1 MPPNKIKTPSF
12 LPSIFTSGNLFCGML
27 AVMEA
32 FRGNSYRGAWLII
45 LAAFFDSTDGMV
57 ARLTH
62 QTSRFGVELDSL
74 SDMVSFVLAP
84 VMLIYP
90 LCLMDLN
97 LAGVLAGFA
106 FVVSGAIRLARFN
119 VEQKNLLEK
128 GGIHRPAHPGRR
140 RGRGRVSDILQL
152 SEDRSGRPHP
162 DAVLFSPAGP
172 ADGQPGGIS
181 AVSKA
186 GVQERTVLSD
196 IQPAGAGHD
205 RTGDTA
211 PAGDLSHIIP
221 VYFIR
226 SDPEA
231 GGQDRQQKK
240 KDTYTQPLRH

>member
-1 MPPNKIKTPSF
+1 MPPHKIKTPSF

-74 SDMVSFVLAP
+74 SDMISFVLAP

-97 LAGVLAGFA
+97 LAGTLAGFA

-128 GGIHRPAHPGRR
+128 GGFIGLPTPAAGGALAGYLIFSNYLQMDLIAPVLMPFFLALLALLMVSPVEYPPFPKLASRNVKSYFIYSLLVLAMIGLVIRP
-140 RGRGRVSDILQL
+140 QL
-152 SEDRSGRPHP
+152 VIFP
-162 DAVLFSPAGP
+162 VLFLYIMFGLIRRLVVKIASKRGK
-172 ADGQPGGIS
+172 GNIS
-181 AVSKA
+181 
-186 GVQERTVLSD
+186 
-196 IQPAGAGHD
+196 
-205 RTGDTA
+205 
-211 PAGDLSHIIP
+211 SH
-221 VYFIR
+221 
-226 SDPEA
+226 
-231 GGQDRQQKK
+231 
-240 KDTYTQPLRH
+240 